1 MEEHTVAT
9 GITELLAARGEI
21 LGTIES
27 GTDGRV
33 SHVIFDTAQGPRVL
47 GSSVIVEAPE
57 EVVEI
62 LELPWPQLR
71 KAGAF
76 SAKAARAAAREG
88 RALLGVHVCIVVWG
102 KGPIGE
108 SDQEETV
115 YLAVN
120 VNDEI
125 REEALQIAGP
135 TAVDEVVD
143 AALRLTARALNL
155 SVRL

>member
-1 MEEHTVAT
+1 MNGHVIAER
-9 GITELLAARGEI
+9 ITELLAARGEI

-33 SHVIFDTAQGPRVL
+33 SHVIFDTSQGPRVL

-62 LELPWPQLR
+62 LELPWPQLQ

-76 SAKAARAAAREG
+76 SAKTARAAAREG

-102 KGPIGE
+102 ADLIGQGE
-108 SDQEETV
+108 GLETV

-120 VNDEI
+120 VNDKI
-125 REEALQIAGP
+125 RETELEVEGAAALE
-135 TAVDEVVD
+135 EVVD
-143 AALRLTARALNL
+143 AALRLAARALNL
-155 SVRL
+155 R

>member
-1 MEEHTVAT
+1 MEEHAIAER
-9 GITELLAARGEI
+9 ITELLAARGEI

-33 SHVIFDTAQGPRVL
+33 SHVIFDTSQGPRVL

-62 LELPWPQLR
+62 LELPWPQLQ

-76 SAKAARAAAREG
+76 SAKAARAAARKG
-88 RALLGVHVCIVVWG
+88 RTLLGVHVCIVVWG
-102 KGPIGE
+102 EGLIGE
-108 SDQEETV
+108 DDERETV

-125 REEALQIAGP
+125 RETELEVAGAAALE
-135 TAVDEVVD
+135 EVID
-143 AALRLTARALNL
+143 AALTLVAQALHL
-155 SVRL
+155 R